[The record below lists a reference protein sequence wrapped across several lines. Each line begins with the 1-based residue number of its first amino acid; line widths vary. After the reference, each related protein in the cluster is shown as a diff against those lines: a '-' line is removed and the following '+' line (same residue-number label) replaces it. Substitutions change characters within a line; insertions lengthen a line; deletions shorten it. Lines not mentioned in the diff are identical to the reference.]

1 MSAGTF
7 RMLSRI
13 IVLILAATLAFGAAN
28 KKITGTARGENQDLI
43 LHVTIYADAES
54 VKGVVGDDL
63 GGHFIVAEVRV
74 EPKYGK
80 EIVIDR
86 DEFALRTDKNG
97 EKSRP
102 MAPSQIA
109 GNGGLVITR
118 TNGPGGQGAE
128 PTRGWSMG
136 GIGMGSGG
144 GIGAG
149 GGADATAVKA
159 KMEQGSDKEN
169 PLKKVL
175 DAKVLPEKKVEE
187 PVTGL
192 LFFPMEGQKLK
203 DLELIFGAKE
213 NRISMRFKEVK

>member
-1 MSAGTF
+1 
-7 RMLSRI
+7 MLSRI
-13 IVLILAATLAFGAAN
+13 GIIIFASALAFGAAKT
-28 KKITGTARGENQDLI
+28 KKITGAARGENQDLI
-43 LHVTIYADAES
+43 LNVTIYADVES
-54 VKGVVGDDL
+54 VKNVVGDDL
-63 GGHFIVAEVRV
+63 GGHFIVAEVKV

-86 DEFALRTDKNG
+86 DDFALRTDKNG

-109 GNGGLVITR
+109 GRGSLVVTR
-118 TNGPGGQGAE
+118 TNGPGGLGAE
-128 PTRGWSMG
+128 PTRGWSLG

-144 GIGAG
+144 GVGAG
-149 GGADATAVKA
+149 GGAGPSGAQA
-159 KMEQGSDKEN
+159 KMEQGEKEN

-175 DAKVLPEKKVEE
+175 DEKVLPEKKVEE

-203 DLELIFGAKE
+203 DLEMIFGAKE
-213 NRISMRFKEVK
+213 NRIGMRFKEVK

>member
-1 MSAGTF
+1 
-7 RMLSRI
+7 MLSRT
-13 IVLILAATLAFGAAN
+13 IVIFPVAIVGCALAFGAS
-28 KKITGTARGENQDLI
+28 KKPITGAGRGENQDLI
-43 LHVTIYADAES
+43 LNVTIYGDPES

-63 GGHFIVAEVRV
+63 GGHFIVAQVNV
-74 EPKYGK
+74 QPKYGK
-80 EIVIDR
+80 DIIIDR

-97 EKSRP
+97 DKSRP

-109 GNGGLVITR
+109 GRGALIVTR
-118 TNGPGGQGAE
+118 TNGPGGEGAE

-144 GIGAG
+144 GMGAG
-149 GGADATAVKA
+149 GGADTSGVKA

-175 DAKVLPEKKVEE
+175 DEKVLPEKKIEE

-192 LFFPMEGQKLK
+192 LYFPMEGQKLK
-203 DLELIFGAKE
+203 DLE
-213 NRISMRFKEVK
+213 